1 MTRRKPGFLFAINS
15 DSVYIRASMA
25 LTPKQEKFA
34 QNVAAGM
41 SLVSAYSAAYGADK
55 STTAATT
62 LAKNPDVAQRI
73 QDLRNPVIVKKQISL
88 EDHIYRLE
96 RLRDASEKLGQM
108 SAAIKAEENIG
119 KVLGF
124 YVTKTELSGAN
135 GGPVDIRLVKQ
146 IIDTDLV

>member
-1 MTRRKPGFLFAINS
+1 
-15 DSVYIRASMA
+15 MA
-25 LTPKQEKFA
+25 RLTEKQEKFA

-41 SLVSAYSAAYGADK
+41 SLIDSYSAAYGADK
-55 STTAATT
+55 STTSATT

-73 QDLRNPVIVKKQISL
+73 QDLRDPVIVKKQISL

-135 GGPVDIRLVKQ
+135 GGPIDIRLVKQ